1 VAGLDRWNLT
11 IARLAPW
18 RRGSARAERRSPAV
32 GHYLAALALAVAV
45 PLVAL
50 AFYVS
55 QHVADSEREA
65 ARASHMTSAR
75 SLAAV
80 VDREIE
86 KHIAVGWTLAHSP
99 ALLAG
104 NWLEFRNEAMQT
116 AAYLPGSWIVVFNL
130 DHEMLVN
137 TRLPVGE
144 PMGGRPFREVEERA
158 LATGA
163 PQVSDVVFGRL
174 ARRFLAVAA
183 IPVLQ
188 DGKPR
193 YLLQVVLDPEH
204 FRELLVEQEYPRDW
218 LVGIIDRQGNFVA
231 RVPDEDSSHTGQ
243 PASEAWRD
251 TLRHGP
257 EGMVDHLSLEGHP
270 IVSAYVP
277 TTFGWTVGLA
287 VSKAEIE
294 APLRRTQWLLL
305 GASLGCIALGLV
317 LAWLIGRRFLRSTQM
332 LHAAATE
339 MATEKPVAAATT
351 GVHEIDRAVGAFAA
365 ASDLLRARA
374 QERERAAELQHTL
387 TRELQ
392 HRSNNLLAVIQAIAH
407 RSLAGDAPLEGA
419 RKAFQQR
426 LQALARTHRE
436 LTRSNFAGL
445 DVGEIVRAELEPFA
459 ARTRIDGQHVMLGPQ
474 EAQNFSLA
482 VHELATNAAKYGAL
496 SQPEGS
502 VEVRW
507 KVGANGDAK
516 VLQFEWQERGG
527 PAIVAPARRG
537 FGSWLLKSLFKRAQ
551 FDYAPAGLRCGLDM
565 PLAGARR
572 G

>member
-1 VAGLDRWNLT
+1 VSGLDRWNLT
-11 IARLAPW
+11 IGRLTPW
-18 RRGSARAERRSPAV
+18 RRVGTPRRSLAV
-32 GHYLAALALAVAV
+32 GHYLAALALAVAI

-55 QHVADSEREA
+55 QRVADSEREA
-65 ARASHMTSAR
+65 ARITHMTTGR

-86 KHIAVGWTLAHSP
+86 KHVAVAWSLAQSR

-104 NWLEFRNEAMQT
+104 QWQEFWTEAKET
-116 AAYLPGSWIVVFNL
+116 LAYLPESWIAVFDL
-130 DHEMLVN
+130 DGHMRMITLRPLG
-137 TRLPVGE
+137 TPLPS
-144 PMGGRPFREVEERA
+144 RPLYDIERRA
-158 LATGA
+158 LASGTPA
-163 PQVSDVVFGRL
+163 VSDLIVGSITHRL
-174 ARRFLAVAA
+174 ITFAAVPVRR
-183 IPVLQ
+183 
-188 DGKPR
+188 DGKPL
-193 YLLQVVLDPEH
+193 YLLQLALPPEQ
-204 FRELLVEQEYPRDW
+204 FQRLLEQQQYPADW
-218 LVGIIDRQGNFVA
+218 LLGVIDRNGNFIA
-231 RVPDEDSSHTGQ
+231 RLPDGARHVGQ
-243 PASEAWRD
+243 PASEGWRAAI
-251 TLRHGP
+251 RERP
-257 EGMVDHLSLEGHP
+257 QGMAEHLSLAGKP
-270 IVSAYVP
+270 IIEAYLP
-277 TTFGWTVGLA
+277 TSYGWSVGVA
-287 VSKAEIE
+287 IDKAAIE

-305 GASLGCIALGLV
+305 GASLGCITLGLV

-374 QERERAAELQHTL
+374 EEREHAAEVQHTL

-407 RSLAGDAPLEGA
+407 RSLAGDALLEGA
-419 RKAFQQR
+419 RKAFQER

-496 SQPEGS
+496 SRPEGS

-507 KVGANGDAK
+507 KVGANGNGK
-516 VLQFEWQERGG
+516 VLQFEWHEHGG
-527 PAIVAPARRG
+527 PAIAAPARRG
-537 FGSWLLKSLFKRAQ
+537 FGSWLLNSLFKQAQ
-551 FDYAPAGLRCGLDM
+551 FDYAPSGLRCGLDM
-565 PLAGARR
+565 PLGGARR

>member
-1 VAGLDRWNLT
+1 VSGLDRWKLT
-11 IARLAPW
+11 IARLAP
-18 RRGSARAERRSPAV
+18 RRRADARAQRRSLSV
-32 GHYLAALALAVAV
+32 GHYLAALALAVAI

-65 ARASHMTSAR
+65 ASITHMTTAR

-86 KHIAVGWTLAHSP
+86 KHVAVAWSLAQSR

-104 NWLEFRNEAMQT
+104 DWREFWTEAKET
-116 AAYLPGSWIVVFNL
+116 LAYLPESWISVFDL
-130 DHEMLVN
+130 DGHMRMITSQPLG
-137 TRLPVGE
+137 TPLPS
-144 PMGGRPFREVEERA
+144 RPFYDIEQRA
-158 LATGA
+158 LATGT
-163 PQVSDVVFGRL
+163 PTVSDVIVGSITHRL
-174 ARRFLAVAA
+174 ITFAAVPVRR
-183 IPVLQ
+183 
-188 DGKPR
+188 DGKPL
-193 YLLQVVLDPEH
+193 YLLHLALPPEH
-204 FRELLVEQEYPRDW
+204 FQRLLEQQQYPADW
-218 LVGIIDRQGNFVA
+218 LLGVIDRNGNFIA
-231 RVPDEDSSHTGQ
+231 RLPEGRRRVGQ
-243 PASEAWRD
+243 PASEGWRAAI
-251 TLRHGP
+251 RESPG
-257 EGMVDHLSLEGHP
+257 GMTEHLSLAGRP
-270 IVSAYVP
+270 IVEAYLP
-277 TTFGWTVGLA
+277 TSYGWTVGVA
-287 VSKAEIE
+287 IDKAAIE

-317 LAWLIGRRFLRSTQM
+317 LAWVIGRRFLRSTQM

-507 KVGANGDAK
+507 KVGANGDGK